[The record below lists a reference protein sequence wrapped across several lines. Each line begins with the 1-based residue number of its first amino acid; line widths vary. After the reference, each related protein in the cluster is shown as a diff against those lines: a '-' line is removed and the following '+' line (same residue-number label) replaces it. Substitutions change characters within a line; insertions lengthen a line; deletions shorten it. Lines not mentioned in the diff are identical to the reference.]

1 MKLSSRS
8 EIVGRLPSLMPAR
21 LSAWVESE
29 WQQSWQAPVLDRRGR
44 LAAALLLTIASAAIV
59 FARRPDQFLHPY
71 IWVEEGVYTLRFYAE
86 NGWSTLFEPLAGYLL
101 TASKLIDLTAFQLS
115 ILWAPEIAAGL
126 AVAFTCAVVVAIALS
141 PTHLKWPYV
150 CALTTVLVPS
160 NPEVFGTGSYAF
172 WWAGL
177 LLLLALLWT
186 DERQWLRWV
195 YLLVGGLSSPLIG
208 VIVVLLAL
216 RLVVERNRRELVAT
230 LLAAAATVAQLVG
243 MHAQAQ
249 IGVHAITTWP
259 SVASL
264 PIIAQKFVGAFF
276 HAHAMRTGLAI
287 AAAIALLA
295 WTLRTRLDRY
305 FVLLVLMFIA
315 VAIAMTM
322 RVFPDDLPYIDPF
335 GSGPRY
341 FFYPFILLS
350 WILIWLAAVAPRPVQ
365 AVLAVAFALTLVLAG
380 PRLSRRHDPLDWKQ
394 QVLACAQADRYEV
407 PIHYIG
413 SAKEMW
419 HVKLT
424 GAQCRLLLARSFF

>member
-1 MKLSSRS
+1 VNYGK
-8 EIVGRLPSLMPAR
+8 
-21 LSAWVESE
+21 
-29 WQQSWQAPVLDRRGR
+29 SWKAPVLDRSGR
-44 LAAALLLTIASAAIV
+44 LAAASLLTIASAAIV

-101 TASKLIDLTAFQLS
+101 TASKLIDLTAFQVS

-126 AVAFTCAVVVAIALS
+126 AIAFTCAVVVAIALS
-141 PTHLKWPYV
+141 PTHLKWRYA
-150 CALTTVLVPS
+150 CALAAVLVPS

-177 LLLLALLWT
+177 LLPLAVLWSE
-186 DERQWLRWV
+186 ERQWLRWV

-208 VIVVLLAL
+208 VIIVLLAL

-230 LLAAAATVAQLVG
+230 LLAGGATLLQLLG
-243 MHAQAQ
+243 MHAQAA
-249 IGVHAITTWP
+249 IGVNAITTWP
-259 SVASL
+259 TLASL
-264 PIIAQKFVGAFF
+264 PIIVQKFVGAFF
-276 HAHAMRTGLAI
+276 HAHAMRTALAI
-287 AAAIALLA
+287 AAIIALLA
-295 WTLRTRLDRY
+295 WTLRSRLDRY
-305 FVLLVLMFIA
+305 FILLVAMFVA
-315 VAIAMTM
+315 TAIAMTM
-322 RVFPDDLPYIDPF
+322 RVLPGDLPGLDPF

-350 WILIWLAAVAPRPVQ
+350 WILIWLASVSPRPVQ
-365 AVLAVAFALTLVLAG
+365 VALAAAFALTLVLAG

-394 QVLACAQADRYEV
+394 QVLACAQADNYEL

-413 SAKEMW
+413 TAKEMW